1 MERHTN
7 TEPSDNA
14 IMSIENIVSELR
26 TYITN
31 RFAVPESDPEFT
43 NTVDLFS
50 YGYIDSL
57 GAADLM
63 SFIERRFDITFTDA
77 DWGTFPL
84 SSVEEI
90 ARFVSKRKLGNV

>member
-1 MERHTN
+1 MN
-7 TEPSDNA
+7 SEPSDNA
-14 IMSIENIVSELR
+14 IMSIDNIVTELR

-63 SFIERRFDITFTDA
+63 RFIESRFGITFTDA
-77 DWGTFPL
+77 DWVTFPL
-84 SSVEEI
+84 SSVEEV
-90 ARFVSKRKLGNV
+90 ARFVSNRKLGKV